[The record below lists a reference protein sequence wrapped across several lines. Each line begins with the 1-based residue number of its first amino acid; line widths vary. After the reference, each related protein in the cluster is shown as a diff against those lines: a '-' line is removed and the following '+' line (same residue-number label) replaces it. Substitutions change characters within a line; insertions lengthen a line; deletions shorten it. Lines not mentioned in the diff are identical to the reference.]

1 MSRLKERIRFIKQVD
16 VIQFLYLNYF
26 CRSVIRSDRSKV
38 IPYRHAVIDLDPSS
52 RIHLS
57 GGDLEIG
64 GDLLKGSR
72 AETFLRLREN
82 SVWVSEGGC
91 HFSYGVTFEL
101 LRNAKIH
108 SGYMTI
114 NTGSTLVC
122 QAEMELGQDLMIA
135 RNAVIYDSDFHPI
148 LNETGERINP
158 PSKVKIGSHVW
169 IGTGAIILKG
179 TEIEDNCVVAAG
191 SRVSGTVESGSLCKP
206 DGTSRPCFGRWE
218 R

>member
-57 GGDLEIG
+57 RGDLEIG
-64 GDLLKGSR
+64 GDLLKGSK

-82 SVWVSEGGC
+82 SVWISEGGC
-91 HFSYGVTFEL
+91 HFSYGSTFEL
-101 LRNAKIH
+101 LGGAKVH
-108 SGYMTI
+108 SGYMTM
-114 NTGSTLVC
+114 NTGSSIVC
-122 QAEMELGQDLMIA
+122 AAEMELGQDLMIA
-135 RNAVIYDSDFHPI
+135 RNVVVYDSDFHPI
-148 LNETGERINP
+148 RNEKGERINP
-158 PSKVKIGSHVW
+158 PSRVRIGAHVW
-169 IGTGAIILKG
+169 IGTGTIILKG
-179 TEIEDNCVVAAG
+179 SEIGDNCVIAAG
-191 SRVSGTVESGSLCKP
+191 SRVSGKVESGSLCRA
-206 DGTSRPCFGRWE
+206 DGTRKQDYGRWE